1 VEDDIYK
8 AVEGFGYLTNEVAL
22 YTRSSG
28 YLDQYKAAI
37 ADLNAE
43 YAAGNIT
50 QTSWIEGLQDA
61 YDGIIDNLSAL
72 QDLDDTMVEYYGD
85 TYDLA
90 LEKIQKYTDRMDNQ
104 ISVLEHYSSIMSL
117 LGKEQDYNLMDVI
130 LKGQATV
137 AQNSYKVS
145 QAQVAMAKEQVD
157 NLAKLIAETTDA
169 AALEMY

>member
-1 VEDDIYK
+1 
-8 AVEGFGYLTNEVAL
+8 
-22 YTRSSG
+22 
-28 YLDQYKAAI
+28 
-37 ADLNAE
+37 
-43 YAAGNIT
+43 
-50 QTSWIEGLQDA
+50 
-61 YDGIIDNLSAL
+61 
-72 QDLDDTMVEYYGD
+72 
-85 TYDLA
+85 
-90 LEKIQKYTDRMDNQ
+90 
-104 ISVLEHYSSIMSL
+104 MSL